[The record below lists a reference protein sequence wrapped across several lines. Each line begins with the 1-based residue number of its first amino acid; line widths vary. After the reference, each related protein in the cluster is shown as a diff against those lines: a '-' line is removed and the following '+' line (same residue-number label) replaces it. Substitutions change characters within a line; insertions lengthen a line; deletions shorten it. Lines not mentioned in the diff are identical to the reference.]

1 MEILFAWWG
10 CWPSCGKD
18 WRVGR
23 VGGKE
28 EGVGFGFVADG
39 GTSSVPLVNGDSLR
53 NTRCSLGAGALPS
66 SATGPVKPR
75 LVV

>member
-1 MEILFAWWG
+1 M
-10 CWPSCGKD
+10 
-18 WRVGR
+18 
-23 VGGKE
+23 GGKE

-53 NTRCSLGAGALPS
+53 NTRCTLRAGALPS
-66 SATGPVKPR
+66 LATGPVKPL